1 VTAKLVVA
9 TVIAPEP
16 IGVDDQLLNPNHLQ
30 PWLNRWWPV
39 ARPLLWSHAMY
50 LIALSAASQS

>member
-1 VTAKLVVA
+1 MTVTAKLVVA

-30 PWLNRWWPV
+30 P
-39 ARPLLWSHAMY
+39 
-50 LIALSAASQS
+50 